1 MDLYRVKEAILHF
14 CLPSLCFCCSND
26 LPFGYKGPLC
36 PHCLRELFYIRSPY
50 CKRCGVYLKNG
61 GEVCHTC
68 RNKKYNFDFSRSVF
82 MYNDEISSVI
92 SAYKYKKMDWLSDWF
107 SIEMVKKFKDYTEFT
122 GYDSLIYIPI
132 SARKIRKRG
141 FNQTYLIAKKLSAML
156 GIELIESAVIK
167 KKDARN
173 QVGLD
178 AHERAF
184 NIKDSF
190 ELVDHSRINGR
201 NIIIIDD
208 VATTMST
215 IDEMAGIL
223 KSGGAKKV
231 SAYTIARE

>member
-1 MDLYRVKEAILHF
+1 
-14 CLPSLCFCCSND
+14 
-26 LPFGYKGPLC
+26 
-36 PHCLRELFYIRSPY
+36 
-50 CKRCGVYLKNG
+50 
-61 GEVCHTC
+61 
-68 RNKKYNFDFSRSVF
+68 

-92 SAYKYKKMDWLSDWF
+92 SAYKYRKMDWLSDWF
-107 SIEMVKKFKDYTEFT
+107 SIEMAKKFKDYTEFA
-122 GYDSLIYIPI
+122 GYHSLIYIPI
-132 SARKIRKRG
+132 SVRKIRKRG
-141 FNQTYLIAKKLSAML
+141 FNQTYLIAKKIATML
-156 GIELIESAVIK
+156 GLEIIERAVIK

-178 AHERAF
+178 ARERIF

-190 ELVDHSRINGR
+190 ELVDHNRINGK

-215 IDEMAGIL
+215 IDEMAGVL